1 MPVFIKY
8 DDVEFGLRAK
18 ENNIPTICLPG
29 VAVWHQAWHDKDIS
43 RTWEEYFAQRNR
55 WLCTLMH
62 FPVPSKKFAFRMLY
76 EDAHLGTKLLYSAM
90 KLNHMALRDLTEG
103 PEYIVRCLPQKLAEV
118 RKAREGFT
126 DSLVLHNLDDFPA
139 ALADYERHSFRRIP
153 KPSRRWGSN
162 PLFLHS
168 FLNRAE

>member
-1 MPVFIKY
+1 
-8 DDVEFGLRAK
+8 
-18 ENNIPTICLPG
+18 
-29 VAVWHQAWHDKDIS
+29 
-43 RTWEEYFAQRNR
+43 
-55 WLCTLMH
+55 MH

-90 KLNHMALRDLTEG
+90 MLNHMELRDLTEG

-139 ALADYERHSFRRIP
+139 ALAD
-153 KPSRRWGSN
+153 
-162 PLFLHS
+162 
-168 FLNRAE
+168 